1 MSKTND
7 QVLLEYFQ
15 SGNIVTTRT
24 APEEIGIA
32 DVRANIR
39 NLRKAGYPILDRWV
53 KKLNRR
59 GRQTCY
65 KEYWIDIYKQGE

>member
-24 APEEIGIA
+24 APEKIGIA

-59 GRQTCY
+59 
-65 KEYWIDIYKQGE
+65 